1 MRALWVL
8 LPAAALGAGW
18 LLGARGEVA
27 PPPRPPRS
35 EVPVEAARTVAPP
48 PAPSIPAPIRPER
61 PPRIDVRE
69 RLTGDL
75 AKSEEEL
82 AARLLEDRAFAEEL
96 FDAFRAETDPVRMS
110 FLANVLASDPRVRN
124 AAAWQERFMK
134 VAEGDPSFERRAA
147 SLIFLQEAETI
158 RPVADRMLALA
169 ENDREL
175 CAHALAA
182 LKGLPD
188 RRAADPRVGALA
200 GRIADREPD
209 PTLRGIALRV
219 EADPSH
225 AARYLS
231 DSDRT
236 VRIQASR
243 VATSRAA
250 LSAALEAEQDL
261 EVREMLQLRLDELK

>member
-1 MRALWVL
+1 MI

-18 LLGARGEVA
+18 LLGARGETA
-27 PPPRPPRS
+27 PPPRPPRN
-35 EVPVEAARTVAPP
+35 EAAVERPQAIVPPVSPP
-48 PAPSIPAPIRPER
+48 PAPAPRADR
-61 PPRIDVRE
+61 PRIDLRE
-69 RLTGDL
+69 RLSGDL
-75 AKSEEEL
+75 AATEEVLE
-82 AARLLEDRAFAEEL
+82 ARLLEDRAFAEEL
-96 FDAFRAETDPVRMS
+96 FVAFRAETDPVRMS
-110 FLANVLASDPRVRN
+110 FLANVMASDPPLRN
-124 AAAWQERFMK
+124 TAAWQERFMK
-134 VAEGDPSFERRAA
+134 VAESDPVFERRAA
-147 SLIFLQEAETI
+147 ALLFLQEAETI

-250 LSAALEAEQDL
+250 LSAALEAEQDP
-261 EVREMLQLRLDELK
+261 EVREMLQLRLDEVGARFQ

>member
-1 MRALWVL
+1 MRAAWAL
-8 LPAAALGAGW
+8 LTAAALGAGW
-18 LLGARGEVA
+18 LLGARGESA
-27 PPPRPPRS
+27 PPPRPRRV
-35 EVPVEAARTVAPP
+35 EVPVEAPRSIVSPVVPTPP
-48 PAPSIPAPIRPER
+48 PVPRADR
-61 PPRIDVRE
+61 PRIDVRE
-69 RLTGDL
+69 RLSGGL
-75 AKSEEEL
+75 AAAEEEL
-82 AARLLEDRAFAEEL
+82 EARLLEDRAFAEEL

-110 FLANVLASDPRVRN
+110 FLANVMASDPPLRN
-124 AAAWQERFMK
+124 TAAWQERFMK
-134 VAEGDPSFERRAA
+134 VAESDPVFERRAA
-147 SLIFLQEAETI
+147 ALLFLQEAEAI
-158 RPVADRMLALA
+158 RPVADRLLALA

-188 RRAADPRVGALA
+188 RRAADPRVGTLA

-250 LSAALEAEQDL
+250 LSAALGAEQDP
-261 EVREMLQLRLDELK
+261 EVREMLQLRLEELR